1 MDDEIWRL
9 EVSKSLGEIEN
20 EMDNNRESHG
30 HMQKSLQ
37 GIQSLLN
44 NLPCEER
51 SLEIESLKAKFSKP
65 YLIGIVVIALI
76 PIMLLFWKVQDIKA
90 GFVKEAEAIHETQK
104 ILKQFIN
111 KNGYLI
117 KHEDDL
123 KTNKEGGN

>member
-1 MDDEIWRL
+1 MWRL

-20 EMDNNRESHG
+20 EMENNRDSHG
-30 HMQKSLQ
+30 HMQRSLKD
-37 GIQSLLN
+37 IQSLLN
-44 NLPCEER
+44 SLPCEKQGQ
-51 SLEIESLKAKFSKP
+51 EIESLKAKFSKP

-90 GFVKEAEAIHETQK
+90 GFMKEAEAIHETQK

-117 KHEDDL
+117 EHEDSL
-123 KTNKEGGN
+123 KTIKENDK